1 MVNTDLPL
9 VSICIPTYCRYE
21 LLRRAVDSALAQDLG
36 GIEILV
42 SDNYSEDGSW
52 DKTKLLMGLDPRIIV
67 RRNERNLG
75 WTGNLNGCIKDARGK
90 YLVFLCDDDV
100 LLPGMA
106 RESCAFMEAHPKAG
120 FVHTAGYGIGLSGRR
135 NLVSCNSAHP
145 AIIKAGLEA
154 LNDTAFAF
162 DILFSSVMVRAECF
176 RNLGGFT
183 ESISSDYEMWSR
195 ISAVYDVGYIPKPL
209 ICVYAHPIS
218 PKMTAE
224 RYITESTRL
233 SAAVLQLFPPAIRN
247 SSEVRDKSA
256 RQLANGLRSLGLQ
269 AMYSGYWGR
278 GVEFLRFAAKYSPE
292 YGLLRRAMDVLRA
305 VPRRLVFIF
314 YIDNSAKTHV

>member
-1 MVNTDLPL
+1 MANTDLPL

-21 LLRRAVDSALAQDLG
+21 LLRRAVDSALAQDLE

-52 DKTKLLMGLDPRIIV
+52 DKTKLLTELDPRIIV

-106 RESCAFMEAHPKAG
+106 REACAFMETHPGAG

-135 NLVSCNSAHP
+135 NLVSSNAARP
-145 AIIKAGLEA
+145 AVVKAGLEA
-154 LNDTAFAF
+154 LSDTAFAF
-162 DILFSSVMVRAECF
+162 DILFSSAMVRAECF
-176 RNLGGFT
+176 KKLGGFT

-218 PKMTAE
+218 PNMTVE
-224 RYITESTRL
+224 RYITESTKL
-233 SAAVLQLFPPAIRN
+233 TSAVLQLFPAG
-247 SSEVRDKSA
+247 VRDSMETKLKSDL
-256 RQLANGLRSLGLQ
+256 QISNGLRSLGLQ
-269 AMYSGYWGR
+269 AMDSGYWGR
-278 GVEFLRFAAKYSPE
+278 GVDFLRSAAKYSPE
-292 YGLLRRAMDVLRA
+292 YGPLRRAADILRA
-305 VPRRLVFIF
+305 VPRRLIF
-314 YIDNSAKTHV
+314 AFYLAKAAKTHV